1 MAINEHPCA
10 NGLTPECF
18 AAFPEWAKLAFCYK
32 LLHVLIPANISKRLP
47 KGLFPGRI
55 GPGAILPA
63 GWDPPPG
70 VVVPPGYT
78 VPERWI
84 PFTYFILPEGM
95 TWEQV
100 FPPGWT
106 AGDPLPPG
114 VTIDA
119 GVVFPVGW
127 SAGDAL
133 PAGVTISPGAVF
145 PPGWTPGD
153 PLPPGVTID
162 AGAIVPAGWSPTNP
176 PPNWFVPGGTPGP
189 AIPPG
194 GVLPPLY
201 LAPWEPG
208 PVHRPYPSPAGGL
221 SIWFS
226 DFFTD
231 LSNWNIVTYS
241 DASITIVD
249 GKARLYAN
257 NAIGGAWARM
267 ERTETREWPS
277 TFRVLWPF
285 ENERTPKYHSLWI
298 YTGTYRVRLQLYLS
312 NRLVYLDNVSTKTI
326 NIDDFTSG
334 LNLFEVRVDGDQAE
348 IYQNGELKVSFTLPA
363 STSLPGYWELH
374 ENNSSISLL
383 DYIMILA

>member
-1 MAINEHPCA
+1 MAKQEHPCA
-10 NGLTPECF
+10 GVLTPECF
-18 AAFPEWAKLAFCYK
+18 EAYPEWAKQAFAYK
-32 LLHVLIPANISKRLP
+32 LLNVLIPANITRRLP
-47 KGLFPGRI
+47 KGLFPGII
-55 GPGAILPA
+55 GPGTILPP
-63 GWDPPPG
+63 GWIPPPG
-70 VVVPPGYT
+70 VIVPPNYT
-78 VPERWI
+78 VPPSWI

-106 AGDPLPPG
+106 A
-114 VTIDA
+114 
-119 GVVFPVGW
+119 
-127 SAGDAL
+127 
-133 PAGVTISPGAVF
+133 
-145 PPGWTPGD
+145 GD